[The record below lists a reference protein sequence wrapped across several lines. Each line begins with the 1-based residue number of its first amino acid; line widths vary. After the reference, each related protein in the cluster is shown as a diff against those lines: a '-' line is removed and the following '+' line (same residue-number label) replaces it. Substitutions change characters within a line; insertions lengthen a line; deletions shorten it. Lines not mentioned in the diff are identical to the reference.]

1 MKSPSQAMRE
11 QMQAALEIV
20 NEEKRTLSAELG
32 RLVMELDSTKSSLAA
47 VEEGSKEALSLKA
60 KITEQQRTFS
70 KDLSKIQSLAL
81 AQKVS
86 EEKARIKVS
95 KLAAD
100 ADRYKSKLAAHRLQ
114 SAAYN
119 KRLKGARPADCLPR
133 HKAGGCQLPEDTDT
147 CRHVGVY
154 WVRLTPQ

>member
-1 MKSPSQAMRE
+1 VWFKNDFPRQAMKD

-47 VEEGSKEALSLKA
+47 VEEDSKEAHLLKA
-60 KITEQQRTFS
+60 KIEEQQRTFS

-86 EEKARIKVS
+86 EQKARTKVT

-100 ADRYKSKLAAHRLQ
+100 AGRYKSKLAAHKLE
-114 SAAYN
+114 SAAYT
-119 KRLKGARPADCLPR
+119 KKLKGAL
-133 HKAGGCQLPEDTDT
+133 
-147 CRHVGVY
+147 
-154 WVRLTPQ
+154 

>member
-1 MKSPSQAMRE
+1 ME
-11 QMQAALEIV
+11 AALQIV
-20 NEEKRTLSAELG
+20 NEEKRSLSAELG
-32 RLVMELDSTKSSLAA
+32 RLVLELDNTKSSLAA
-47 VEEGSKEALSLKA
+47 VEEGSKEAQLLKA

-70 KDLSKIQSLAL
+70 KDLTKIQSLAL

-100 ADRYKSKLAAHRLQ
+100 AGRYKSKLAAHRLE

-119 KRLKGARPADCLPR
+119 KKLKGALGSPSTPTRALMCLMTPVETR
-133 HKAGGCQLPEDTDT
+133 WPESTYFLLL
-147 CRHVGVY
+147 REEQQASGVS
-154 WVRLTPQ
+154 L